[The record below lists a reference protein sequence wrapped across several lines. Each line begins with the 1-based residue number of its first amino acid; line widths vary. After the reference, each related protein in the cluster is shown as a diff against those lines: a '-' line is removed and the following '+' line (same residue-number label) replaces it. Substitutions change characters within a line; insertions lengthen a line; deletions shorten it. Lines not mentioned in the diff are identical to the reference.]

1 MGVGGERINKKG
13 RKESTGGRKR
23 YIKKQEGER
32 ERDSIILNDSGHEK
46 EGQKKKKAG
55 STK

>member
-23 YIKKQEGER
+23 YIKKTRGRER
-32 ERDSIILNDSGHEK
+32 ERQYNTE
-46 EGQKKKKAG
+46 
-55 STK
+55 